1 MGEAMN
7 HMLPLTTLQ
16 ILAII
21 TVVMSDV
28 LALLGFYGGLW
39 WVATAC
45 ILICLVG
52 ASLVRKINK

>member
-1 MGEAMN
+1 
-7 HMLPLTTLQ
+7 MLPLTKLQ

-21 TVVMSDV
+21 TVGASDI

-45 ILICLVG
+45 VVICLVG
-52 ASLVRKINK
+52 ASLLQRIHK

>member
-1 MGEAMN
+1 MN

-21 TVVMSDV
+21 TVVVSDI

-39 WVATAC
+39 WVATAS

-52 ASLVRKINK
+52 ASLVRKIIK

>member
-1 MGEAMN
+1 MN

-16 ILAII
+16 ILAIL
-21 TVVMSDV
+21 TVVVSDA

>member
-1 MGEAMN
+1 MN
-7 HMLPLTTLQ
+7 HMLPLTKLQ
-16 ILAII
+16 VLAII
-21 TVVMSDV
+21 TVVASDA

-52 ASLVRKINK
+52 ASLLQRINK